1 MELTTVRN
9 RERLKVRREPYWQKL
24 ATGRFLGFRPSSL
37 GKSGSWIARFYDSDK
52 ARNTFKSL
60 GDFPLLPP
68 NEQFAAAKKEAEAWF
83 SHLDGGGSRKTIT
96 VQEAC
101 ERYSKADADAQGRFR
116 RLVYDD
122 PIAKVPVLKLAKE
135 QVRAWRERLEAT
147 PAQITRTKSG
157 EPKHRPRAPG
167 TINRDMTALRAAL
180 NAALDEGYAITD
192 QAWRV
197 ALRPIENADGRRNIY
212 LDRQQRRAL
221 LGALPADA
229 QSFARALCLL
239 PLRPGALAMLRVA
252 DFDSRRNELTIDRDK
267 TGCVRRILLP
277 PETSSLL
284 EAQLGTRSPSAPLF
298 ARSDGSAWNK
308 DAWKG
313 PIKEAVRIA
322 ELPPTVTAY
331 TLRHSTITDLVVGG
345 LDLLTVAQVSGT
357 SVAMIE
363 KHYGHLRRE
372 HAAQALAA
380 LAL

>member
-1 MELTTVRN
+1 
-9 RERLKVRREPYWQKL
+9 
-24 ATGRFLGFRPSSL
+24 
-37 GKSGSWIARFYDSDK
+37 
-52 ARNTFKSL
+52 
-60 GDFPLLPP
+60 
-68 NEQFAAAKKEAEAWF
+68 
-83 SHLDGGGSRKTIT
+83 

-101 ERYSKADADAQGRFR
+101 ERYAKNDPDARGRFR

-122 PIAKVPVLKLAKE
+122 PIAKISVLKLAKE
-135 QVRAWRERLEAT
+135 QVRTWRERLEAT
-147 PAQITRTKSG
+147 PALITRAKSG
-157 EPKHRPRAPG
+157 EPKYRPRAPS

-180 NAALDEGYAITD
+180 NAALDEGYAISD

-197 ALRPIENADGRRNIY
+197 ALRPIESAGGRRNVY

-221 LGALPADA
+221 LGALPPDA
-229 QSFARALCLL
+229 QAFARGMCLL
-239 PLRPGALAMLRVA
+239 PLRPGALAMLRIA
-252 DFDSRRNELTIDRDK
+252 DFDSRRHELTIDRDK
-267 TGCVRRILLP
+267 VGSARRILLP

-284 EAQLGTRSPSAPLF
+284 EAQCGTRPPMAALF
-298 ARSDGSAWNK
+298 ARADGSAWNK

-313 PIKEAVRIA
+313 PIKEAVRTT

-331 TLRHSTITDLVVGG
+331 TLRHSTITDLVIGG

-357 SVAMIE
+357 SVSMIE